1 MGSDYSPKEKNIQSK
16 DNFKKISIID
26 NENNCSNIDNIFMN
40 QISNAN
46 VIQKGNSGEDFKSLL
61 LNQLKDINTN
71 LISLNPKD
79 KVSNSELKI
88 LKNLSKRF
96 EHYNNNGFS
105 YFDNTFEEMKYDFLK
120 KKNKKFKSIIKNEVK
135 NTFIKPILDAL
146 NDKDKE
152 ISEMKFQIEN
162 LNKYILENKNQMEK
176 EFDEKIENVQNNNKC
191 LLEQFKKHNVDMENI
206 INKYDDNFSNLV
218 EQLKTINLNIKDFEN
233 KNQKE
238 IENIQKKIPY
248 EINILKNEI
257 TSNMDKKEIE
267 NISKFEA
274 IIKLCKEN
282 TSEIKKNEL
291 EIKSLKK
298 AIENCDSEQ
307 KLLKI
312 KDENKN
318 EELKAMNEKI
328 NSNKTKLDNAIK
340 EIEIINKN
348 SKKNMITVVNESF
361 NKFNSLL
368 IKKFSLNK
376 YKEQNELKLK
386 LFSEKKY
393 ARVGLNNIGN
403 NCYINSVLQI
413 LKNIPKFTY
422 NFYLM
427 DDNSGQF
434 LLSFKNL
441 LIKTCFSKD
450 SSFSPR
456 EFKDNLGKENKKFS
470 GNNQYDSTI
479 FYISL
484 LNIIQKKLYKPNN
497 NYIKLDMKKYENKRL
512 EEKFKIWKDNYL
524 SKNQTFIIDFFYT
537 FYVSEIECN
546 SCSHKT
552 QSFQCT
558 NFLDFPIISEKS
570 EVESLE
576 ECFDN
581 YQMIKTLNSDCS
593 ECNNNKLDQNFTI
606 LELPPI
612 LIINLKRVGEGKAYF
627 NDIKIPFQLDME
639 KIIKRTK
646 INSIY
651 ELRGFIK
658 HSGNE
663 NYGHN
668 YAFCKNMFDDKWYEY
683 NDSCCIPIEG
693 KPTLDQIFLLCYVKV
708 GSDIQN
714 VYYLKEIADSLNES
728 NLFRYFKKC

>member
-1 MGSDYSPKEKNIQSK
+1 MGSDYFQKEKQIQNRDNIG
-16 DNFKKISIID
+16 KISIID
-26 NENNCSNIDNIFMN
+26 KENNCSNIDNIFMN
-40 QISNAN
+40 QISNEN
-46 VIQKGNSGEDFKSLL
+46 IIQKVNSGEDFKSLL

-71 LISLNPKD
+71 LISLNSKD
-79 KVSNSELKI
+79 KVSDSEFKI

-96 EHYNNNGFS
+96 EHYNNNEIF

-135 NTFIKPILDAL
+135 NTLIKPILDAL

-176 EFDEKIENVQNNNKC
+176 EFDKKIENVQNNNKC
-191 LLEQFKKHNVDMENI
+191 LQDQFKKHNVDMGNI
-206 INKYDDNFSNLV
+206 INKYDDNFSKLF
-218 EQLKTINLNIKDFEN
+218 EEIKKINLNIKNLEN

-238 IENIQKKIPY
+238 IENVKNKIPY
-248 EINILKNEI
+248 EINILKKEI

-267 NISKFEA
+267 NISKFED

-312 KDENKN
+312 NDESKSK
-318 EELKAMNEKI
+318 ELKAMNEKI
-328 NSNKTKLDNAIK
+328 NSNKAKLDNAIK

-348 SKKNMITVVNESF
+348 SKKNMISVANESF
-361 NKFNSLL
+361 YKFNNLL
-368 IKKFSLNK
+368 QKQFALNK
-376 YKEQNELKLK
+376 YKNQNELKLK

-413 LKNIPKFTY
+413 LKNIPKLTY

-434 LLSFKNL
+434 LLSFKKL

-470 GNNQYDSTI
+470 GDNQYDSTI

-497 NYIKLDMKKYENKRL
+497 NYIKLDMKKYENKSL
-512 EEKFKIWKDNYL
+512 EEKYKIWKDNYL

-546 SCSHKT
+546 SCNHKT
-552 QSFQCT
+552 QSFQ
-558 NFLDFPIISEKS
+558 
-570 EVESLE
+570 
-576 ECFDN
+576 
-581 YQMIKTLNSDCS
+581 
-593 ECNNNKLDQNFTI
+593 
-606 LELPPI
+606 
-612 LIINLKRVGEGKAYF
+612 
-627 NDIKIPFQLDME
+627 
-639 KIIKRTK
+639 
-646 INSIY
+646 
-651 ELRGFIK
+651 
-658 HSGNE
+658 
-663 NYGHN
+663 
-668 YAFCKNMFDDKWYEY
+668 
-683 NDSCCIPIEG
+683 
-693 KPTLDQIFLLCYVKV
+693 
-708 GSDIQN
+708 
-714 VYYLKEIADSLNES
+714 
-728 NLFRYFKKC
+728 

>member
-1 MGSDYSPKEKNIQSK
+1 MGSDYFQKEKQIQNRDNIG
-16 DNFKKISIID
+16 KISIID
-26 NENNCSNIDNIFMN
+26 KENNCSNIDNIFMN
-40 QISNAN
+40 QISNEN
-46 VIQKGNSGEDFKSLL
+46 IIQKVNSGEDFKSLL

-71 LISLNPKD
+71 LISLNSKD
-79 KVSNSELKI
+79 KVSDSEFKI

-96 EHYNNNGFS
+96 EHYNNNEIF
-105 YFDNTFEEMKYDFLK
+105 YFDNTFEEMKYDFL

-135 NTFIKPILDAL
+135 NTLIKPILDAL

-176 EFDEKIENVQNNNKC
+176 EFDKKIENVQNNNKC
-191 LLEQFKKHNVDMENI
+191 LQDQFKKHNVDMGNI
-206 INKYDDNFSNLV
+206 INKYDDNFSKLF
-218 EQLKTINLNIKDFEN
+218 EEIKKINLNIKNLEN

-238 IENIQKKIPY
+238 IENVKNKIPY
-248 EINILKNEI
+248 EINILKKEI

-267 NISKFEA
+267 NNSKFED

-312 KDENKN
+312 NDESKSK
-318 EELKAMNEKI
+318 ELKAMNEKI
-328 NSNKTKLDNAIK
+328 NSNKAKLDNAIK

-348 SKKNMITVVNESF
+348 SKKNMISVANESF
-361 NKFNSLL
+361 YKFNNLL
-368 IKKFSLNK
+368 QKQFALNK
-376 YKEQNELKLK
+376 YKNQNELKLK

-413 LKNIPKFTY
+413 LKNIPKLTY

-434 LLSFKNL
+434 LLSFKKL

-470 GNNQYDSTI
+470 GDNQYDSTI

-484 LNIIQKKLYKPNN
+484 LNIIQKKLYNPNN
-497 NYIKLDMKKYENKRL
+497 NYIKLDMKKYENKSL

-546 SCSHKT
+546 SCNHKT

-581 YQMIKTLNSDCS
+581 YQMIKTLYSDCS
-593 ECNNNKLDQNFTI
+593 ECNNKKLDQYFTI

-612 LIINLKRVGEGKAYF
+612 LIINLEKVGERKAYF

-663 NYGHN
+663 NCGHN
-668 YAFCKNMFDDKWYEY
+668 FAFLKICLMINGTSIMIIIVF
-683 NDSCCIPIEG
+683 
-693 KPTLDQIFLLCYVKV
+693 Q
-708 GSDIQN
+708 
-714 VYYLKEIADSLNES
+714 LKENQP
-728 NLFRYFKKC
+728 

>member
-1 MGSDYSPKEKNIQSK
+1 MGSDYFPKEKQIQNRDNIG
-16 DNFKKISIID
+16 KISIID
-26 NENNCSNIDNIFMN
+26 NDNCSNIDNILMN

-46 VIQKGNSGEDFKSLL
+46 IIQKGNSGEDFKSLL

-71 LISLNPKD
+71 LISLNSKD
-79 KVSNSELKI
+79 KVSDSEFKI

-96 EHYNNNGFS
+96 EHYNNNEIF
-105 YFDNTFEEMKYDFLK
+105 YFDNTFEEMKYEFLK

-135 NTFIKPILDAL
+135 NTLIKPILDAL

-176 EFDEKIENVQNNNKC
+176 EFDKKIENVQNNNKC
-191 LLEQFKKHNVDMENI
+191 LLDQFKKHNVDMGNI
-206 INKYDDNFSNLV
+206 INKYDDNFSKLL
-218 EQLKTINLNIKDFEN
+218 EEIKKINLNIKNLEN

-238 IENIQKKIPY
+238 IENVKNKIPY
-248 EINILKNEI
+248 EINVLKKEI

-267 NISKFEA
+267 NNSKFED

-298 AIENCDSEQ
+298 SIENCDSEQ

-312 KDENKN
+312 NDESKNK
-318 EELKAMNEKI
+318 ELKAMNEKI
-328 NSNKTKLDNAIK
+328 NSNKAKLDNAIK

-348 SKKNMITVVNESF
+348 SKKNMISVANESF
-361 NKFNSLL
+361 YKFNNLL
-368 IKKFSLNK
+368 QKQFALNK
-376 YKEQNELKLK
+376 YKNQNELKLK
-386 LFSEKKY
+386 LFSEKNY
-393 ARVGLNNIGN
+393 ARVGLKNIGN

-434 LLSFKNL
+434 LLSFKKL

-470 GNNQYDSTI
+470 GDNQYDSTI

-497 NYIKLDMKKYENKRL
+497 NIKLDMKKYENKSL

-546 SCSHKT
+546 SCNHKT

-581 YQMIKTLNSDCS
+581 YQMIKTLYSDCS
-593 ECNNNKLDQNFTI
+593 ECNNKKLDQYFTI

-612 LIINLKRVGEGKAYF
+612 LIINLKRVGERKAYF
-627 NDIKIPFQLDME
+627 NDIKIPFQLDMG

-668 YAFCKNMFDDKWYEY
+668 FAFCKNMFDDKWYEY
-683 NDSCCIPIEG
+683 NDACCIPIEG
-693 KPTLDQIFLLCYVKV
+693 KPTMDQIFLLCYVKV

-714 VYYLKEIADSLNES
+714 VHYLKEIADSLNES
-728 NLFRYFKKC
+728 NLFRHFKKY

>member
-1 MGSDYSPKEKNIQSK
+1 MGSDYFPKEKQIQNRDNIG
-16 DNFKKISIID
+16 KISIID
-26 NENNCSNIDNIFMN
+26 NDNCSNIDNILMN

-46 VIQKGNSGEDFKSLL
+46 IIQKGNSGEDFKSLL

-71 LISLNPKD
+71 LISLNSKD
-79 KVSNSELKI
+79 KVSDSEFKI
-88 LKNLSKRF
+88 IKNLSKRF
-96 EHYNNNGFS
+96 EHYNNNEIF

-135 NTFIKPILDAL
+135 NTLIKPILDAL

-176 EFDEKIENVQNNNKC
+176 EFDKKIENVQNNNKC
-191 LLEQFKKHNVDMENI
+191 LLDQFKKHNVDMGNI
-206 INKYDDNFSNLV
+206 INKYDDNFSKLL
-218 EQLKTINLNIKDFEN
+218 EEIKKINLNIKNLEN

-238 IENIQKKIPY
+238 IENVKNKIPY
-248 EINILKNEI
+248 EINVLKKEI

-267 NISKFEA
+267 NISKFED

-312 KDENKN
+312 NDESKNK
-318 EELKAMNEKI
+318 ELKAMNEKI
-328 NSNKTKLDNAIK
+328 NSNKAKLDNAIK

-348 SKKNMITVVNESF
+348 SKKNMISVANESF
-361 NKFNSLL
+361 YKFNNLL
-368 IKKFSLNK
+368 QKQFALNK
-376 YKEQNELKLK
+376 YKNQNELKLK
-386 LFSEKKY
+386 LFSEKNY
-393 ARVGLNNIGN
+393 ARVGLKNIGN

-434 LLSFKNL
+434 LLSFKKL

-470 GNNQYDSTI
+470 GDNQYDSTI

-497 NYIKLDMKKYENKRL
+497 NYIKLDMKKYENKSL

-546 SCSHKT
+546 SCNHKT

-581 YQMIKTLNSDCS
+581 YQMIKTLYSDCS
-593 ECNNNKLDQNFTI
+593 ECNNKKLDQYFTI

-612 LIINLKRVGEGKAYF
+612 LIINLKRVGERKAYF
-627 NDIKIPFQLDME
+627 NDIKIPFQLDMG

-668 YAFCKNMFDDKWYEY
+668 FAFCKNMFDDKWYEY
-683 NDSCCIPIEG
+683 NDACCIPIEG
-693 KPTLDQIFLLCYVKV
+693 KPTMDQIFLLCYVKV

-714 VYYLKEIADSLNES
+714 VHYLKEIADSLNES
-728 NLFRYFKKC
+728 NLFRHFKKY

>member
-1 MGSDYSPKEKNIQSK
+1 MGSDYFPKEKQIQNRDNIG
-16 DNFKKISIID
+16 KISIID
-26 NENNCSNIDNIFMN
+26 NDNCSNIDNILMN

-46 VIQKGNSGEDFKSLL
+46 IIQKGNSGEDFKSLL

-71 LISLNPKD
+71 LISLNSKD
-79 KVSNSELKI
+79 KVSDSEFKI

-96 EHYNNNGFS
+96 EHYNNNEIF
-105 YFDNTFEEMKYDFLK
+105 YFDNTFEEMKYEFLK

-135 NTFIKPILDAL
+135 NTLIKPILDAL

-176 EFDEKIENVQNNNKC
+176 EFDKKIENVQNNNKC
-191 LLEQFKKHNVDMENI
+191 LLDQFKKHNVDMGNI
-206 INKYDDNFSNLV
+206 INKYDDNFSKLL
-218 EQLKTINLNIKDFEN
+218 EEIKKINLNIKNLEN

-238 IENIQKKIPY
+238 IENVKNKIPY
-248 EINILKNEI
+248 EINVLKKEI

-267 NISKFEA
+267 NNSKFED

-312 KDENKN
+312 NDESKNK
-318 EELKAMNEKI
+318 ELKAMNEKI
-328 NSNKTKLDNAIK
+328 NSNKAKLDNAIK

-348 SKKNMITVVNESF
+348 SKKNMISVANESF
-361 NKFNSLL
+361 YKFNNLL
-368 IKKFSLNK
+368 QKQFALNK
-376 YKEQNELKLK
+376 YKNQNELKLK
-386 LFSEKKY
+386 LFSEKNY
-393 ARVGLNNIGN
+393 ARVGLKNIGN

-434 LLSFKNL
+434 LLSFKKL

-470 GNNQYDSTI
+470 GDNQYDSTI

-497 NYIKLDMKKYENKRL
+497 NIKLDMKKYENKSL

-546 SCSHKT
+546 SCNHKT

-581 YQMIKTLNSDCS
+581 YQMIKTLYSDCS
-593 ECNNNKLDQNFTI
+593 ECNNKKLDQYFTI

-612 LIINLKRVGEGKAYF
+612 LIINLKRVGERKAYF
-627 NDIKIPFQLDME
+627 NDIKIPFQLDMG

-668 YAFCKNMFDDKWYEY
+668 FAFCKNMFDDKWYEY
-683 NDSCCIPIEG
+683 NDACCIPIEG
-693 KPTLDQIFLLCYVKV
+693 KPTMDQIFLLCYVKV

-714 VYYLKEIADSLNES
+714 VHYLKEIADSLNES
-728 NLFRYFKKC
+728 NLFRHFKKY

>member
-1 MGSDYSPKEKNIQSK
+1 MGSDYFQKEKQIQNRDNIG
-16 DNFKKISIID
+16 KISIID
-26 NENNCSNIDNIFMN
+26 KENNCSNIDNIFMN
-40 QISNAN
+40 QISNEN
-46 VIQKGNSGEDFKSLL
+46 IIQKVNSGEDFKSLL

-71 LISLNPKD
+71 LISLNSKD
-79 KVSNSELKI
+79 KVSDSEFKI

-96 EHYNNNGFS
+96 EHYNNNEIF

-135 NTFIKPILDAL
+135 NTLIKPILDAL

-176 EFDEKIENVQNNNKC
+176 EFDKKIENVQNNNKC
-191 LLEQFKKHNVDMENI
+191 LQDQFKKHNVDMGNI
-206 INKYDDNFSNLV
+206 INKYDDNFSKLF
-218 EQLKTINLNIKDFEN
+218 EEIKKINLNIKNLEN

-238 IENIQKKIPY
+238 IENVKNKIPY
-248 EINILKNEI
+248 EINILKKEI

-267 NISKFEA
+267 NISKFED

-312 KDENKN
+312 NDESKSK
-318 EELKAMNEKI
+318 ELKAMNEKI
-328 NSNKTKLDNAIK
+328 NSNKAKLDNAIK

-348 SKKNMITVVNESF
+348 SKKNMISVANESF
-361 NKFNSLL
+361 YKFNNLL
-368 IKKFSLNK
+368 QKQFALNK
-376 YKEQNELKLK
+376 YKNQNELKLK

-434 LLSFKNL
+434 LLSFKKL

-470 GNNQYDSTI
+470 GDNQYDSTI

-484 LNIIQKKLYKPNN
+484 LNIIQKKLYNPNN
-497 NYIKLDMKKYENKRL
+497 NYIKLDMKKYENKSL

-546 SCSHKT
+546 SCNHKT

-581 YQMIKTLNSDCS
+581 YQMIKTLYSDCS
-593 ECNNNKLDQNFTI
+593 ECNNKKLDQYFTI

-612 LIINLKRVGEGKAYF
+612 LIINLKRVGERKAYF
-627 NDIKIPFQLDME
+627 NDTKIPFQLDME

-663 NYGHN
+663 NCGHN
-668 YAFCKNMFDDKWYEY
+668 FAFCKNMFDDKWYEY
-683 NDSCCIPIEG
+683 NDNRCIPIEG
-693 KPTLDQIFLLCYVKV
+693 KPTMDQIFLLCYVKV

-714 VYYLKEIADSLNES
+714 VHYLKEIADSLNES
-728 NLFRYFKKC
+728 NLFRHFKKY

>member
-1 MGSDYSPKEKNIQSK
+1 MGSDYFPKEKQIQNRDNIG
-16 DNFKKISIID
+16 KISIID
-26 NENNCSNIDNIFMN
+26 NDNCSNIDNILMN

-46 VIQKGNSGEDFKSLL
+46 IIQKGNSGEDFKSLL

-71 LISLNPKD
+71 LISLNSKD
-79 KVSNSELKI
+79 KVSDSEFKI

-96 EHYNNNGFS
+96 EHYNNNEIF
-105 YFDNTFEEMKYDFLK
+105 YFDNTFEEMKYEFLK

-135 NTFIKPILDAL
+135 NTLIKPILDAL

-176 EFDEKIENVQNNNKC
+176 EFDKKIENVQNNNKC
-191 LLEQFKKHNVDMENI
+191 LLDQFKKHNVDMGNI
-206 INKYDDNFSNLV
+206 INKYDDNFSKLL
-218 EQLKTINLNIKDFEN
+218 EEIKKINLNIKNLEN

-238 IENIQKKIPY
+238 IENVKNKIPY
-248 EINILKNEI
+248 EINVLKKEI

-267 NISKFEA
+267 NNSKFED

-298 AIENCDSEQ
+298 SIENCDSEQ

-312 KDENKN
+312 NDESKNK
-318 EELKAMNEKI
+318 ELKAMNEKI
-328 NSNKTKLDNAIK
+328 NSNKAKLDNAIK

-348 SKKNMITVVNESF
+348 SKKNMISVANESF
-361 NKFNSLL
+361 YKFNNLL
-368 IKKFSLNK
+368 QKQFALNK
-376 YKEQNELKLK
+376 YKNQNELKLK
-386 LFSEKKY
+386 LFSEKNY
-393 ARVGLNNIGN
+393 ARVGLKNIGN

-434 LLSFKNL
+434 LLSFKKL

-470 GNNQYDSTI
+470 GDNQYDSTI

-497 NYIKLDMKKYENKRL
+497 NYIKLDMKKYENKSF

-546 SCSHKT
+546 SCNHKT

-581 YQMIKTLNSDCS
+581 YQMIKTLYSDCS
-593 ECNNNKLDQNFTI
+593 ECNNKKLDQYFTI

-612 LIINLKRVGEGKAYF
+612 LIINLKRVGERKAYF

-668 YAFCKNMFDDKWYEY
+668 FAFCKNMFDDKWYEY
-683 NDSCCIPIEG
+683 NDACCIPIEG
-693 KPTLDQIFLLCYVKV
+693 KPTMDQIFLLCYVKV

-714 VYYLKEIADSLNES
+714 VHYLKEIADSLNES
-728 NLFRYFKKC
+728 NLFRHFKKY

>member
-1 MGSDYSPKEKNIQSK
+1 MGSDYFPKEKQIQNRDNIG
-16 DNFKKISIID
+16 KISIID
-26 NENNCSNIDNIFMN
+26 NDNCSNIDNILMN

-46 VIQKGNSGEDFKSLL
+46 IIQKGNSGEDFKSLL

-71 LISLNPKD
+71 LISLNSKD
-79 KVSNSELKI
+79 KVSDSEFKI

-96 EHYNNNGFS
+96 EHYNNNEIF
-105 YFDNTFEEMKYDFLK
+105 YFDNTFEEMKYEFLK

-135 NTFIKPILDAL
+135 NTLIKPILDAL

-176 EFDEKIENVQNNNKC
+176 EFDKKIENVQNNNKC
-191 LLEQFKKHNVDMENI
+191 LLDQFKKHNVDMGNI
-206 INKYDDNFSNLV
+206 INKYDDNFSKLL
-218 EQLKTINLNIKDFEN
+218 EEIKKINLNIKNLEN

-238 IENIQKKIPY
+238 IENVKNKIPY
-248 EINILKNEI
+248 EINVLKKEI

-267 NISKFEA
+267 NNSKFED

-298 AIENCDSEQ
+298 SIENCDSEQ

-312 KDENKN
+312 NDESKNK
-318 EELKAMNEKI
+318 ELKAMNEKI
-328 NSNKTKLDNAIK
+328 NSNKAKLDNAIK

-348 SKKNMITVVNESF
+348 SKKNMISVANESF
-361 NKFNSLL
+361 YKFNNLL
-368 IKKFSLNK
+368 QKQFALNK
-376 YKEQNELKLK
+376 YKNQNELKLK
-386 LFSEKKY
+386 LFSEKNY
-393 ARVGLNNIGN
+393 ARVGLKNIGN

-434 LLSFKNL
+434 LLSFKKL

-470 GNNQYDSTI
+470 GDNQYDSTI

-497 NYIKLDMKKYENKRL
+497 NYIKLDMKKYENKSF

-537 FYVSEIECN
+537 FYVNEIKCN
-546 SCSHKT
+546 SCNHKT

-581 YQMIKTLNSDCS
+581 YQMIKTLYSDCS
-593 ECNNNKLDQNFTI
+593 ECNNKKLDQYFTI

-612 LIINLKRVGEGKAYF
+612 LIINLKRVGERKAYF
-627 NDIKIPFQLDME
+627 NDIKIPFQLDMG

-668 YAFCKNMFDDKWYEY
+668 FAFCKNMFDDKWYEY
-683 NDSCCIPIEG
+683 NDACCIPIEG
-693 KPTLDQIFLLCYVKV
+693 KPTMDQIFLLCYVKV

-714 VYYLKEIADSLNES
+714 VHYLKEIADSLNES
-728 NLFRYFKKC
+728 NLFRHFKKY

>member
-1 MGSDYSPKEKNIQSK
+1 MGSDYFQKEKQIQNRDNIG
-16 DNFKKISIID
+16 KISIID
-26 NENNCSNIDNIFMN
+26 KENNCSNIDNIFMN
-40 QISNAN
+40 QISNEN
-46 VIQKGNSGEDFKSLL
+46 IIQKVNSGEDFKSLL

-71 LISLNPKD
+71 LISLNSKD
-79 KVSNSELKI
+79 KVSDSEFKI

-96 EHYNNNGFS
+96 EHYNNNEIF

-135 NTFIKPILDAL
+135 NTLIKPILDAL

-176 EFDEKIENVQNNNKC
+176 EFDKKIENVQNNNKC
-191 LLEQFKKHNVDMENI
+191 LQDQFKKHNVDMGNI
-206 INKYDDNFSNLV
+206 INKYDDNFSKLF
-218 EQLKTINLNIKDFEN
+218 EEIKKINLNIKNLEN

-238 IENIQKKIPY
+238 IENVKNKIPY
-248 EINILKNEI
+248 EINILKKEI

-267 NISKFEA
+267 NISKFED

-312 KDENKN
+312 NDESKSK
-318 EELKAMNEKI
+318 ELKAMNEKI
-328 NSNKTKLDNAIK
+328 NSNKAKLDNAIK

-348 SKKNMITVVNESF
+348 SKKNMISVANESF
-361 NKFNSLL
+361 YKFNNLL
-368 IKKFSLNK
+368 QKQFALNK
-376 YKEQNELKLK
+376 YKNQNELKLK

-413 LKNIPKFTY
+413 LKNIPKLTY

-434 LLSFKNL
+434 LLSFKKL

-470 GNNQYDSTI
+470 GDNQYDSTI

-484 LNIIQKKLYKPNN
+484 LNIIQKKLYNPNN
-497 NYIKLDMKKYENKRL
+497 NYIKLDMKKYENKSL
-512 EEKFKIWKDNYL
+512 EEKYKIWKDNYL

-546 SCSHKT
+546 SCNHKT
-552 QSFQCT
+552 QSFQ
-558 NFLDFPIISEKS
+558 
-570 EVESLE
+570 
-576 ECFDN
+576 
-581 YQMIKTLNSDCS
+581 
-593 ECNNNKLDQNFTI
+593 
-606 LELPPI
+606 
-612 LIINLKRVGEGKAYF
+612 
-627 NDIKIPFQLDME
+627 
-639 KIIKRTK
+639 
-646 INSIY
+646 
-651 ELRGFIK
+651 
-658 HSGNE
+658 
-663 NYGHN
+663 
-668 YAFCKNMFDDKWYEY
+668 
-683 NDSCCIPIEG
+683 
-693 KPTLDQIFLLCYVKV
+693 
-708 GSDIQN
+708 
-714 VYYLKEIADSLNES
+714 
-728 NLFRYFKKC
+728 